1 MAEMDSFK
9 IPSYA
14 PTGFHLLSKP
24 TGAICNLDCKYCFF
38 LSKEALYPGSNFR
51 MNDDMLDKYIKQ
63 LLESHT
69 APEVNVA
76 WQGGEPMLMGIDFF
90 KKSVELVDKYKRPD
104 QRIMHSIQTN
114 GVLIDDEW
122 AEFFHKN
129 KYLVGLSVDGPKEI
143 HDEFRVNKGGKG
155 TFDQVM
161 RGWQFLVKHNV
172 EFNILCTLHSAN
184 INKPLEVYKFFR
196 DEMKAEYLQFIPIIE
211 RATEE
216 TLPVANQGW
225 SERPGGERPLY
236 IQKGDIVT
244 ERSVKAEEYGD
255 FYISIFEEWVRRDV
269 GKVYIQMFD
278 VTLGTHVGQYSLCI
292 HSPNC
297 GTALAMEHN
306 GDMYSCDHFVEP
318 DYMLGNIND
327 THMIEL
333 VASAKQKKFG
343 TDKQDTLPK
352 YCRDCSV
359 KFSCNGGCPKDRF
372 INTPDGEAGLNYLCA
387 GYKNFF
393 NHVTKPMQTMA
404 ELIKKGRF
412 ADEIMEIYNQGDQ
425 KVMHLFETT
434 GRNDMCPCGSGKKFK
449 HCHGINIE

>member
-1 MAEMDSFK
+1 MPDKENFK
-9 IPSYA
+9 IPTYA
-14 PTGFHLLSKP
+14 PLGFHLLSKP

-51 MNDDMLDKYIKQ
+51 MSDDMLELYIKQ

-69 APEVNVA
+69 ASEINIA

-90 KKSVELVDKYKRPD
+90 RKSVELVTKYKRPD
-104 QRIMHSIQTN
+104 QKILHSIQTN
-114 GVLIDDEW
+114 GVLIDDEF
-122 AEFFHKN
+122 AKFFKEHN
-129 KYLVGLSVDGPKEI
+129 YLVGLSVDGPKEI

-161 RGWQFLVKHNV
+161 RGWENLVKHKV

-184 INKPLEVYKFFR
+184 VTKPLEVYRFFR
-196 DEMKAEYLQFIPIIE
+196 DEMKAEFLQFIPIIE
-211 RATEE
+211 RATAE
-216 TLPVANQGW
+216 TLPIANEGW

-236 IQKGDIVT
+236 IQKGEIVT
-244 ERSVKAEEYGD
+244 VRSVKPEQYGN

-269 GKVYIQMFD
+269 GKVYVQMFD

-292 HSPNC
+292 HSPTC

-318 DYMLGNIND
+318 DYLLGNIND
-327 THMIEL
+327 EHMIEL

-343 TDKQDTLPK
+343 NDKLNTLPK
-352 YCRDCSV
+352 YCRECSV

-372 INTPDGEAGLNYLCA
+372 INTPDGEPGLNYLCA
-387 GYKNFF
+387 GYKLFF
-393 NHVTKPMQTMA
+393 NHVDKPMKTMA
-404 ELIKKGRF
+404 ELIKSGRY
-412 ADEIMEIYNQGDQ
+412 ADEIMDIYRKGDE
-425 KVMHLFETT
+425 KVMELFANT
-434 GRNDMCPCGSGKKFK
+434 GRNDLCPCGSGMKFK
-449 HCHGINIE
+449 YCHGVNQ